1 MLIIENAKN
10 NAKILSNMQL
20 KACVEIDKKK
30 TNYLCEKT
38 KKYQKIKK
46 ELCNASKK

>member
-20 KACVEIDKKK
+20 KACVEIDKKRQTICAK
-30 TNYLCEKT
+30 N
-38 KKYQKIKK
+38 KKNIKR
-46 ELCNASKK
+46 